1 MVSTWVYFALYAF
14 IAGLWM
20 AAAGGALARASV
32 VKNRPGFGNGASR
45 QPRRGT
51 AGQSATCATGIAVPC
66 PLRLGDRV
74 RLPILWISRWPGHIV
89 VKQGH
94 EH

>member
-45 QPRRGT
+45 
-51 AGQSATCATGIAVPC
+51 
-66 PLRLGDRV
+66 
-74 RLPILWISRWPGHIV
+74 
-89 VKQGH
+89 
-94 EH
+94 

>member
-32 VKNRPGFGNGASR
+32 VKDAPNNNRYKFGMS
-45 QPRRGT
+45 
-51 AGQSATCATGIAVPC
+51 
-66 PLRLGDRV
+66 LGLMV
-74 RLPILWISRWPGHIV
+74 
-89 VKQGH
+89 
-94 EH
+94 